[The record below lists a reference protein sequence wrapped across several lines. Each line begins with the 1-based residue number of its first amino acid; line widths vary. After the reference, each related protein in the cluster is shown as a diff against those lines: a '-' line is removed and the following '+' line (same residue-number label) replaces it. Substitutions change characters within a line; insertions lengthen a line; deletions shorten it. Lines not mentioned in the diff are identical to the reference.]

1 MEPSDTGYFEVWGV
15 KRSTRKKVERRVK
28 QAARAEGNFV
38 VRLRKAK
45 RRLKARSIRIRVKV
59 ERRGV
64 TGHTEKGEGGCGV
77 LDVVV
82 VDVVVDDV
90 ENKDDDVEN

>member
-1 MEPSDTGYFEVWGV
+1 M
-15 KRSTRKKVERRVK
+15 ERRVK

-45 RRLKARSIRIRVKV
+45 RRLKAMSIRIRVKV

-82 VDVVVDDV
+82 VGVVDDV
-90 ENKDDDVEN
+90 ENKDDDDVEN